1 MTFNDNLKYLDHK
14 GLLRRISDRG
24 ILSGEHRIPSLARIE
39 LDGVEY
45 VNFAS
50 NDYLG
55 LSSSPALV
63 DAARRALV
71 TFPFGTGASR
81 LLCGGTTLHTK
92 LEEAVARFK
101 QTKAALVFNSGY
113 QANVSGIA
121 ALAQEGDV
129 IFSDELNH
137 ASIVDG
143 CRLSKAKK
151 VVYKHRDVEHLSSL
165 MQKESAAR
173 KIVISDT
180 VFSMDGDIAPV
191 GELYALCAS
200 IPNTILY
207 VDDAHGTGVLGG
219 GHGALAHFNL
229 KPEPWIVQMGTF
241 SKALGSFGAFIA
253 GSNDMIDWFV
263 NTARGF
269 IYSTALPACV
279 IAASEAAIE
288 IIESDDRVVERLW
301 RNQRRAVEGLV
312 SAGFDIICKDTPI
325 IAVLVGDITET
336 LDFSAKLKQH
346 HIYAPAIRPPTVRT
360 PRIRV
365 TVSAAHADEDI
376 ESLINAFSL
385 LR

>member
-1 MTFNDNLKYLDHK
+1 MWFDNDLRHLDCK
-14 GLLRRISDRG
+14 GLRRKIYDRG
-24 ILSGEHRIPSLARIE
+24 IVSEAQRIPSLVHVEIE
-39 LDGVEY
+39 GTEY

-55 LSSSPALV
+55 LAASPTLVNAAKQAL
-63 DAARRALV
+63 AA
-71 TFPFGTGASR
+71 FPFGAGASR
-81 LLCGGTTLHTK
+81 LLCGGTTSHMR

-101 QTKAALVFNSGY
+101 KTEAALVFNSGY
-113 QANVSGIA
+113 QANVSGIP
-121 ALAQEGDV
+121 ALTQEGDV

-143 CRLSKAKK
+143 CRLSKAKR
-151 VVYKHRDVEHLSSL
+151 VIYKHLDVDHLSSL
-165 MQKESAAR
+165 MHKECAAR

-191 GELYALCAS
+191 GELYALCAGT
-200 IPNTILY
+200 PNTILY

-229 KPEPWIVQMGTF
+229 KSEPWIVQMGTF
-241 SKALGSFGAFIA
+241 SKALGSFGAFVA
-253 GSNDMIDWFV
+253 GSHDLVNWLI

-279 IAASEAAIE
+279 IAASNAALA
-288 IIESDDRVVERLW
+288 IIESDNSIVERLW
-301 RNQRRAVEGLV
+301 WNQRRAVEGIV
-312 SAGFDIICKDTPI
+312 NAGFDIICKDTPI
-325 IAVLVGDITET
+325 IAVLVGDLTET
-336 LDFSAKLKQH
+336 LDFSLKLKQH
-346 HIYAPAIRPPTVRT
+346 RIYAPAIRPPTVRT

-365 TVSAAHADEDI
+365 TVSAAHTDEDI
-376 ESLINAFSL
+376 ESLIKAFSV